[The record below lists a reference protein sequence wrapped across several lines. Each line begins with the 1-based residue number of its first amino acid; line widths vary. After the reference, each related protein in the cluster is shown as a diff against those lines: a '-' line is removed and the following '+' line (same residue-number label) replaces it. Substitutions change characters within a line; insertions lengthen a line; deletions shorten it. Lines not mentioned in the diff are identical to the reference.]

1 LTISREV
8 KTEGRPIWA
17 EIHVPALEA
26 NLRAIRRH
34 LDSGAAAK
42 SCSAAEKETR
52 TDKRV
57 RILAVVKG
65 NGYGHGAEEAAKAF
79 TKAGADWLGV
89 TCSAEGAEL
98 RERGI
103 RKPIL
108 VLNGFW
114 DGEEQRLI
122 EFNLTP
128 AVMDCSQ
135 LVRLERAARRAGRR
149 LRGALSFHLKVDSGM
164 NRLGILPDSIDCL
177 ARTLSD
183 CSHLRLTGTFTHL
196 ASSEDFAS
204 SQTSEQR
211 RVFLAVLNRMRDRK
225 LSPGIVHMANS
236 AAVVSRPETWMDMVR
251 AGTSLYGYHQNY
263 NPRQMRDEATR
274 QVRLQPALSFRTGVV
289 SLRDVPAGEGVGYN
303 ARFRATQ
310 PVRIAILA
318 AGYADG
324 VPRSLSDC
332 GGVTLKGRFAPL
344 VGVVS
349 MDLAAVNVTGI
360 EDVCVGDIATIYGPD
375 SAGAGTSPKVT
386 TQDAS
391 DVARLLGTKTS
402 DVLCMLGK
410 RVPRIYLR

>member
-1 LTISREV
+1 MTTSCEV

-17 EIHVPALEA
+17 EIHVQALEA
-26 NLRAIRRH
+26 NLRAIRTH
-34 LDSGAAAK
+34 LDSRAPAE
-42 SCSAAEKETR
+42 SCSAVTRETE
-52 TDKRV
+52 TLKRV

-114 DGEEQRLI
+114 EGEEECLI
-122 EFNLTP
+122 DFNLTP
-128 AVMDCSQ
+128 AVTDCRQ
-135 LVRLERAARRAGRR
+135 LLRLERAAGRARVK
-149 LRGALSFHLKVDSGM
+149 LSGPLNFHLKVDSGM
-164 NRLGILPDSIDCL
+164 NRLGILPGSIDCF
-177 ARTLSD
+177 ARTFGN

-196 ASSEDFAS
+196 AASEDFTS
-204 SQTSEQR
+204 PQTSEQK
-211 RVFLAVLNRMRDRK
+211 RVFVAVLNRMRDRK
-225 LSPGIVHMANS
+225 LSPGVVHMANS
-236 AAVVSRPETWMDMVR
+236 AAAIARPETWMDMVR
-251 AGTSLYGYHQNY
+251 TGTSLYGYHQNY
-263 NPRQMRDEATR
+263 NPRRDDVTS
-274 QVRLQPALSFRTGVV
+274 QVRLQPALSFRTRVV
-289 SLRDVPAGEGVGYN
+289 SLRDVPVGGGVGYN

-324 VPRSLSDC
+324 VPRSLSAC
-332 GGVTLKGRFAPL
+332 GRVIVRGRFAPI
-344 VGVVS
+344 VGIVS
-349 MDLAAVNVTGI
+349 MDLAAIDVTGI
-360 EDVCVGDIATIYGPD
+360 DGVSIGDVATIYGPD
-375 SAGAGTSPKVT
+375 SGIAGTSPNG

-391 DVARLLGTKTS
+391 DVARLLGTRTS

-410 RVPRIYLR
+410 RVPRIYLAN